1 MGDKYYS
8 MYLGVMKD
16 KKSFTDAAG
25 HCNLWTGASIASPM
39 VSYSILS

>member
-16 KKSFTDAAG
+16 KKSYTDAAK
-25 HCNLWTGASIASPM
+25 HCTLWAKAGIASPY
-39 VSYSILS
+39 VSFSI